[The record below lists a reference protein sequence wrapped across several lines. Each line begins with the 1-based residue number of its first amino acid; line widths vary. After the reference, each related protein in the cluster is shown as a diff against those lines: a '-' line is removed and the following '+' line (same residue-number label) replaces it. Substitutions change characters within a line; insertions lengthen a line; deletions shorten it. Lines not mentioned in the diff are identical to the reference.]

1 MAFIQRY
8 SSIKKGGI
16 SFIGNTLGLSKLSN
30 ANQPG
35 LLGSIGAFTSL
46 DNSLKV
52 NNFPNGTTLDYTKN
66 GSNAILSLPANSTV
80 LYAEVVWG
88 GLYRSSNNDIS
99 NLLNNNV
106 TFTTP
111 LGANSISSDVATRQD
126 FVIPVEGNTLGF
138 YVRSADVTTLVQN
151 AMNGTYSLQAV
162 PALIEAI
169 DSRTNDTNHA
179 GWTLT
184 VVYENDSLPFRS
196 LNLWV
201 GGEVV
206 SPLVGIANISLTGFK
221 TPAEQNPS
229 GKLFVSSQE
238 GDAVLTGDQMLF
250 GRDQFTLTNLSG
262 PNNPLTNFFCSQI
275 NDENGLL
282 DTSGTF
288 GTRNANA
295 GSGTN
300 TSACRQGYDI
310 TAVDLTGKLVSEQT
324 TALVRL
330 TTNGDLYL
338 PNALALQIDN
348 GVNPDLSITKS
359 VDKAVAT
366 QGEILTYTSVVTNT
380 GSIQLENT
388 MFTDAIPAGTTF
400 VANSVFIDGVNF
412 LGYNPQTGFTLG
424 TLIPNQSVEVKFQVS
439 VD

>member
-99 NLLNNNV
+99 SLLNNNV

-206 SPLVGIANISLTGFK
+206 SPLVGIANITLTGFK

-380 GSIQLENT
+380 GSIPLENT

>member
-151 AMNGTYSLQAV
+151 AMSGRLK
-162 PALIEAI
+162 
-169 DSRTNDTNHA
+169 NH
-179 GWTLT
+179 
-184 VVYENDSLPFRS
+184 YR
-196 LNLWV
+196 
-201 GGEVV
+201 
-206 SPLVGIANISLTGFK
+206 I
-221 TPAEQNPS
+221 
-229 GKLFVSSQE
+229 
-238 GDAVLTGDQMLF
+238 
-250 GRDQFTLTNLSG
+250 
-262 PNNPLTNFFCSQI
+262 
-275 NDENGLL
+275 
-282 DTSGTF
+282 
-288 GTRNANA
+288 
-295 GSGTN
+295 
-300 TSACRQGYDI
+300 
-310 TAVDLTGKLVSEQT
+310 
-324 TALVRL
+324 
-330 TTNGDLYL
+330 
-338 PNALALQIDN
+338 
-348 GVNPDLSITKS
+348 
-359 VDKAVAT
+359 
-366 QGEILTYTSVVTNT
+366 
-380 GSIQLENT
+380 
-388 MFTDAIPAGTTF
+388 
-400 VANSVFIDGVNF
+400 
-412 LGYNPQTGFTLG
+412 
-424 TLIPNQSVEVKFQVS
+424 KFM
-439 VD
+439 

>member
-99 NLLNNNV
+99 SLLNNNV

-151 AMNGTYSLQAV
+151 AMSGTYSLQAV

-206 SPLVGIANISLTGFK
+206 SPLVGIANITLTGFK

-380 GSIQLENT
+380 GSIPLENT

-412 LGYNPQTGFTLG
+412 LGHNPQTGFTLG